1 MSLRMTQSLRS
12 VQGQRGVSLVIVL
25 VLLVATS
32 LLGIAVLRSSAM
44 QERMSANMRDRG
56 VAFQAAEAALRYAQE
71 GVLGVVPEDEDE
83 VPLPDQAWDIR
94 EPTAADCV
102 VGVSVCP
109 PGSDPVWSSV
119 PEASFDFRRAGL
131 AAAPEYWIE
140 YLGMG
145 PAVPGGCED
154 TGPARELNCQNPIYR
169 VTVRSRAEG
178 RADVVLQANIISR
191 IPVSGS

>member
-1 MSLRMTQSLRS
+1 NL
-12 VQGQRGVSLVIVL
+12 
-25 VLLVATS
+25 
-32 LLGIAVLRSSAM
+32 
-44 QERMSANMRDRG
+44 RDRG
-56 VAFQAAEAALRYAQE
+56 IAFQAAEAALRYAQE
-71 GVLGVVPEDEDE
+71 DILGVMPVDEDDA
-83 VPLPDQAWDIR
+83 PIPDDAWDVR
-94 EPTAADCV
+94 EPIPEDCV

-109 PGSDPVWSSV
+109 AGSDPVWSPV
-119 PEASFDFRRAGL
+119 PVEAFDFESAGL
-131 AAAPEYWIE
+131 AARPEYWIE
-140 YLGMG
+140 YLGLG